1 MKLMYDMP
9 QADRQAFDAAVS
21 ADEKLMYC
29 IPFNIIDDRFVS
41 GWMAFTT
48 QKIYKVLEGKVI
60 AEWTLSGMSGFK
72 TEVMYGSCGFYAVID
87 GYTTLLCQFISG
99 RNLPRYSVIC

>member
-9 QADRQAFDAAVS
+9 QADRQAYDAAVS

-29 IPFNIIDDRFVS
+29 IPFNIIEDQFVS

-48 QKIYKVLEGKVI
+48 QKIYKVLDGKVI
-60 AEWTLSGMSGFK
+60 ATWEIAKMSDFK
-72 TEVMYGSCGFYAVID
+72 TEVMYGSCGFYATID

-99 RNLPRYSVIC
+99 RRRVRS

>member
-9 QADRQAFDAAVS
+9 QADRQAYDAAVS

-29 IPFNIIDDRFVS
+29 IPFNIIEDRFVS

-48 QKIYKVLEGKVI
+48 QKIYKILDGQVLNAKPSCTYAHYHAAIKPKPKKV
-60 AEWTLSGMSGFK
+60 EK
-72 TEVMYGSCGFYAVID
+72 KEEK
-87 GYTTLLCQFISG
+87 
-99 RNLPRYSVIC
+99 